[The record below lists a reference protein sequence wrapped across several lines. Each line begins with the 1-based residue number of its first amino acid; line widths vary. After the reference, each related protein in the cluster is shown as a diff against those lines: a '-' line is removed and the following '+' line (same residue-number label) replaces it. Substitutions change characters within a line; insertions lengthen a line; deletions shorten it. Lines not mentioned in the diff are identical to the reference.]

1 MQWEFV
7 VALLVAIPIILFP
20 VAFVWYLNASGLYQV
35 LRDRR
40 HRQKRLIAH
49 EKEGKATVGEQS
61 IMTKVTTTEHTAGRE
76 LVGTKR

>member
-7 VALLVAIPIILFP
+7 VALLVTIPIILFP

-40 HRQKRLIAH
+40 HRQKRLAAH
-49 EKEGKATVGEQS
+49 EEESRAAAGEQPVV
-61 IMTKVTTTEHTAGRE
+61 TKVVTQEHTAGRE

>member
-40 HRQKRLIAH
+40 QRQKRLAAH
-49 EKEGKATVGEQS
+49 EEELGAMGEGHIAE
-61 IMTKVTTTEHTAGRE
+61 RE
-76 LVGTKR
+76 LVGTRH

>member
-7 VALLVAIPIILFP
+7 VALLVAIPVILFP

-40 HRQKRLIAH
+40 QRQKRLATH
-49 EKEGKATVGEQS
+49 EEESRAAAGERPVV
-61 IMTKVTTTEHTAGRE
+61 TKMVTPEHTTGRE